1 MNKGLWTKD
10 FTLITIGTIISVIA
24 SQVISLPIS
33 LLVFDETKSTLLSS
47 FIFIA
52 NLLPSTVI
60 PILIAPLIDN
70 APKKRLIVC
79 LDYLSAAFNLLV
91 GVIVIFFGFKYL
103 IFVAISFIA
112 GCIGAVYTVAYRAW
126 YPDLIT
132 KGYEQKGYAVS
143 STIYPS
149 VTIVFAP
156 IAAYLYSHISI
167 DKIFFIVSVLIAIA
181 ATAEL
186 FIKENFQN
194 KDSKITSFSEY
205 KSDFLEGLR
214 FIKNER
220 GIRNIYLYMGIANG
234 TGVSNSL
241 IIQAF
246 FQTSAVLTSAMLGFL
261 KSAETMGRLIG
272 GIFQYKIE
280 IPANKRYKT
289 TKLVYI
295 FYEMMDMLLLFLPYP
310 IMIANRFFCG
320 ALGMTSATLRETAVQ
335 SYLPSTMRAKVN
347 AFFTAYFSIT
357 MIIFQF
363 LAGYLGDIMSYRKVM
378 ILLSGLT
385 LIFVFILI
393 ILPQRDNE
401 KVYRATRVEKE

>member
-10 FTLITIGTIISVIA
+10 FTLITIGTVISVIA

-52 NLLPSTVI
+52 NLLPSTLI
-60 PILIAPLIDN
+60 PILIAPLVDN
-70 APKKRLIVC
+70 APKKRFIVC
-79 LDYLSAAFNLLV
+79 LDYFAAIFNFVV
-91 GVIVIFFGFKYL
+91 GVIVVFFGFQYVM
-103 IFVAISFIA
+103 FVAISFIA

-143 STIYPS
+143 STIYPT

-167 DKIFFIVSVLIAIA
+167 DNIFFIVSVLIAIA

-186 FIKENFQN
+186 FIKETFQN
-194 KDSKITSFSEY
+194 KESTITSFSDY
-205 KSDFLEGLR
+205 KTDFLEGLR
-214 FIKNER
+214 FIKKER

-234 TGVSNSL
+234 AGISNGL
-241 IIQAF
+241 LIQAF
-246 FQTSAVLTSAMLGFL
+246 FQTSAVLTAAMLGFL
-261 KSAETMGRLIG
+261 KSAETIGRLVG

-280 IPANKRYKT
+280 ILPEKRYKI
-289 TKLVYI
+289 TKLVYLS
-295 FYEMMDMLLLFLPYP
+295 YEIMDMVLLFLPYP
-310 IMIANRFFCG
+310 IMMVNRFLCG

-363 LAGYLGDIMSYRKVM
+363 LAGYLGDIMSYRKV
-378 ILLSGLT
+378 IIVLSGVT
-385 LIFVFILI
+385 LLFVFLFI

-401 KVYRATRVEKE
+401 KVYRATRVEEE